1 MRNWM
6 VASLAL
12 SALAAGGSAGAEE
25 IGSVSTVFKML
36 GPNDKIVVEA
46 FDDPK
51 VSGVTCYLSRAKK
64 GGVSGGLGVAEDTS
78 DASIACRQVA
88 PIAFKAKVKDGEEV
102 FKKDTSLLFKTMQ
115 VVRFLDPK
123 RNVLVYLVYSDRIIE
138 GSPKNS
144 ISVVPIPA
152 GQGQTQ
158 GQGG

>member
-1 MRNWM
+1 MKRGI
-6 VASLAL
+6 VLAL
-12 SALAAGGSAGAEE
+12 ALACAPIAAKAEE

-51 VSGVTCYLSRAKK
+51 VAGVTCYLSRAKK
-64 GGVSGGLGVAEDTS
+64 GGISGGLGVAEDTS

-88 PIAFKAKVKDGEEV
+88 PIAIQGAIRDGEEV
-102 FKKDTSLLFKTMQ
+102 FRKDTSLLFKTMQ
-115 VVRFLDPK
+115 VVRFLDKK
-123 RNVLVYLVYSDRIIE
+123 RNVLIYLVYSDRIIE

-152 GQGQTQ
+152 GQG
-158 GQGG
+158 GQ